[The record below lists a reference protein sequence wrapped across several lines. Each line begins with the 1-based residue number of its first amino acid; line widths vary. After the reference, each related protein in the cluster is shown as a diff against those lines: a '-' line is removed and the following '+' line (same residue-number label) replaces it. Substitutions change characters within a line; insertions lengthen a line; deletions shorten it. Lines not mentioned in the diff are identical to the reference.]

1 MVLIHCV
8 VVDGVCWAASD
19 PADPALKVPTA
30 PGQHDTEA
38 HVLVKH
44 MLVKQPQTAPGGCPA
59 AH

>member
-38 HVLVKH
+38 HVLVK
-44 MLVKQPQTAPGGCPA
+44 QPQTAPGGCPA

>member
-1 MVLIHCV
+1 MVLTHCG

-38 HVLVKH
+38 HVLVK
-44 MLVKQPQTAPGGCPA
+44 QPQTAPGGCPA